1 MQKRGFHPTFLL
13 FKGPCVVEK
22 RKPRKPL
29 EEYGGS
35 RKKTFLCPTTGTHLC
50 PLTSGL
56 SLQQASVRLRRCG
69 SRRHLRG
76 RIALQANLSLQPT
89 NPGLQPEVTHSI
101 AFQAKIVLLPTG
113 WKANF
118 NWVRS

>member
-1 MQKRGFHPTFLL
+1 MCKNAVFILL
-13 FKGPCVVEK
+13 LVIGEPVSMRKE
-22 RKPRKPL
+22 KPRKPL

-35 RKKTFLCPTTGTHLC
+35 RKTFLCPTTGTHLC
-50 PLTSGL
+50 HLASVL
-56 SLQQASVRLRRCG
+56 SLQQDSVRLRRCG

-76 RIALQANLSLQPT
+76 RIAFQANLSLQPT

-118 NWVRS
+118 NRVRS

>member
-1 MQKRGFHPTFLL
+1 MVAPERKRSSAPQRG
-13 FKGPCVVEK
+13 
-22 RKPRKPL
+22 R
-29 EEYGGS
+29 Y
-35 RKKTFLCPTTGTHLC
+35 LCH
-50 PLTSGL
+50 LTSAL
-56 SLQQASVRLRRCG
+56 SLQQDSVRLRRCG

-101 AFQAKIVLLPTG
+101 ALQAKKLLLPTG

-118 NWVRS
+118 NWVRSWFFLGALLVLTRCAPSFNWVRS

>member
-1 MQKRGFHPTFLL
+1 MAATEKHSSAPQRG
-13 FKGPCVVEK
+13 
-22 RKPRKPL
+22 R
-29 EEYGGS
+29 
-35 RKKTFLCPTTGTHLC
+35 HLC
-50 PLTSGL
+50 HLTSAL
-56 SLQQASVRLRRCG
+56 SLQQDSVRLRRCG

-118 NWVRS
+118 NWVRSWFFLGALLVLTRCAPSFNWVRSQQEMFLH